1 MHTALKERLVKGTT
15 AAKCSVDESNKNAEV
30 KKLEGFSKFHNFS
43 IKGEGIRVWRCYGI
57 GSGKF
62 FPYKS
67 LIVQPQKSPSLLTM
81 EPFFPISVSRVLKPE
96 TKIKPESATV
106 FVCPQPGCTKT
117 FARFSDFELH
127 LDVGEHVADSVN
139 NPSGKVCEDST
150 KFNVKVFK
158 YSIVQN

>member
-43 IKGEGIRVWRCYGI
+43 IKCEGIRVWRCYGI

-67 LIVQPQKSPSLLTM
+67 LIVQPQK
-81 EPFFPISVSRVLKPE
+81 I
-96 TKIKPESATV
+96 TV
-106 FVCPQPGCTKT
+106 APYHGAIFLHK
-117 FARFSDFELH
+117 RFS
-127 LDVGEHVADSVN
+127 S
-139 NPSGKVCEDST
+139 P
-150 KFNVKVFK
+150 
-158 YSIVQN
+158 